1 MSGVINKVKD
11 SLKRGILG
19 DVFFKLLANIV
30 QTIVRNIIV
39 LPFLASYFIANEYG
53 ELVTV
58 IGVIT
63 TVSAG
68 LGNSLLSARLV
79 MESNY
84 THKNL
89 QGDFNIIC
97 WIASG
102 LSVIATPFIAI
113 AFPNQSYSN
122 LIVIALILFLE
133 TFTGYQSGWF
143 ILKQAYRKL
152 VLYTLVGGIGFGIG
166 ILGTNIFGIWTL
178 TYACS
183 DIFCFIFLCLF
194 SPLLKE
200 KSILTGNLKMTLQK
214 YSVLIITTL
223 ISNALAYMDRLMLY
237 PTIGSETVAIYTTA
251 SFFGKAFS
259 LISTPVSSIMLGYYA
274 TERIKLNRKKY
285 WTINLGMLVVLGAF
299 MLITALF
306 GEWFTGI
313 LYPQLI
319 QQAAPFI
326 LLANLSSA
334 IGATAQITKSATLK
348 YAKTYWTL
356 VIQAIYAIVYIGLGL
371 LMANGYGLW
380 GFTYSV
386 LIANTIQLLLLYV
399 ICHISLGERK

>member
-1 MSGVINKVKD
+1 MSDAINKIKD
-11 SLKRGILG
+11 SLKKGIIG
-19 DVFFKLLANIV
+19 DVVFKLIANIV

-39 LPFLASYFIANEYG
+39 LPFLASFFITNEYG

-68 LGNSLLSARLV
+68 LGNSLLSTRLV

-84 THKNL
+84 SHKNL

-97 WIASG
+97 WIVSG
-102 LSVIATPFIAI
+102 LSVIATPFIAC
-113 AFPNQSYSN
+113 AFPNQSYPN

-143 ILKQAYRKL
+143 IIKQAYRKL
-152 VLYTLVGGIGFGIG
+152 VIYTLVGGLGFGVG
-166 ILGTNIFGIWTL
+166 ILATSIFGIWTL
-178 TYACS
+178 TYICS

-200 KSILTGNLKMTLQK
+200 KNILTGNLKMTLQK

-237 PTIGSETVAIYTTA
+237 PTIGSETVAVYTTA

-274 TERIKLNRKKY
+274 TERIKLNKKKY
-285 WTINLGMLVVLGAF
+285 WAINLGMLIVLGIF
-299 MLITALF
+299 MLITAIF

-319 QQAAPFI
+319 KQAAPFI
-326 LLANLSSA
+326 LIANLSSA
-334 IGATAQITKSATLK
+334 IGATAQITKSAALK

-356 VIQAIYAIVYIGLGL
+356 VIQAVYAIVYIGLGL
-371 LMANGYGLW
+371 LMANEYGLK
-380 GFTYSV
+380 GFAYSV
-386 LIANTIQLLLLYV
+386 LVANIIQLLLLYL